1 MSDLDIKHEVT
12 ELTKSPSNSKET
24 RKLQHWKTSYWNNF
38 GSNSEHSENSEG
50 TQSFAPKLNV
60 FQQRMAK
67 RARKVGT
74 WDTKRKRT
82 QDDDITFHDN
92 KVHRDSSW
100 ANNHRDGS
108 FNESQR
114 SPQNFKSKRR
124 LVIET
129 DPSILA
135 RRQKQIDYG
144 KNTICY
150 DEYRRCVPKDKRQRN
165 DPSTPPKN
173 IQFSRR
179 AWDGLIKVWRQK
191 LHSWD
196 PPQNASMSPDARA
209 LPKGIK
215 NGAGVEE
222 TAGSLVETQNLKN
235 LRNRIKLDDGIEDG
249 EMDGS
254 SEDELCIEKGD

>member
-196 PPQNASMSPDARA
+196 PPQNASMQTLGGKEDKMAA
-209 LPKGIK
+209 LKAVSRRESFTK
-215 NGAGVEE
+215 
-222 TAGSLVETQNLKN
+222 
-235 LRNRIKLDDGIEDG
+235 RNQKWCWG
-249 EMDGS
+249 
-254 SEDELCIEKGD
+254 